1 MKKQTG
7 TLEPSAI
14 GLTNP
19 SRRQFIKKTAVA
31 AAIVAAPSVL
41 TKSAYAAV
49 RPIKIGL
56 PSPQTGPLAD
66 FAEADNFV
74 LAGIRKIVANGIMVN
89 GVNHPVQIIVKDTR
103 SDANRAAEV
112 AASLIKTDNVDLM
125 VVSDTPENINPVA
138 DQCELNG
145 VPCLSN
151 GCPWQVFYFGR
162 GAKPDK
168 GFDWTYHYFWGIED
182 LFAVYTNLWSS
193 IPTNKAVGALW
204 PNDNDGNAT
213 SDKVHGEP
221 PYLASKGF
229 SLVDPGRFDTMTNDF
244 SAQIARFKQGKVE
257 IVTGVIPPPAFNTF
271 WSQAAQQGFKPKIV
285 TVAKAALFPAAVQS
299 YGPRGLGLSTEVWWS
314 NFSPFKSSLTGQSS
328 AELCAQWEKESGKQW
343 TPAVGFR
350 HSLFEIALDVLKRTK
365 NINSP
370 ESIRDA
376 LQATNLP
383 AITGHVK
390 FGNPVKNVSKTPLVG
405 GQWVRGKK
413 YEYDLMIVNN
423 DTFKGI
429 PTQMTLKPLS

>member
-1 MKKQTG
+1 MNPDNDSPTQKAAVEQP
-7 TLEPSAI
+7 TLP
-14 GLTNP
+14 T
-19 SRRQFIKKTAVA
+19 RRDFVKTAALA
-31 AAIVAAPSVL
+31 AAVIAAPSIL

-56 PSPQTGPLAD
+56 PSPQTGQLAV
-66 FAEADNFV
+66 FAEADDFV
-74 LAGIRKIVANGIMVN
+74 LTSVRKMVANGIVVN

-125 VVSDTPENINPVA
+125 VVSDSPENINPVA

-151 GCPWQVFYFGR
+151 NAPWQVFYFGR

-182 LFAVYTNLWSS
+182 LFAVYTNLWNS
-193 IPTNKAVGALW
+193 IPTNKVVGGLW

-213 SDKVHGEP
+213 AKGEP
-221 PYLASKGF
+221 PFLASKGF
-229 SLVDPGRFDTMTNDF
+229 TVVDPGRFETMTNDF
-244 SAQIARFKQGKVE
+244 SAQIAKFKQGKVE
-257 IVTGVIPPPAFNTF
+257 IVTGVIPPPAFVTF

-285 TVAKAALFPAAVQS
+285 TVAKAALFPSAVDS
-299 YGPRGLGLSTEVWWS
+299 YGARGLGLSTEVWWS
-314 NFSPFKSSLTGQSS
+314 NFSPFKSSLTGQS
-328 AELCAQWEKESGKQW
+328 AAQLCAQWEKESGKQW
-343 TPAVGFR
+343 TAAVGFR
-350 HSLFEIALDVLKRTK
+350 HSLFEIAVDVLKRTK
-365 NINSP
+365 NIDSP
-370 ESIRDA
+370 ESVRDA
-376 LQATNLP
+376 LQATNLDT
-383 AITGHVK
+383 ITGHVK
-390 FGNPVKNVSKTPLVG
+390 FGDPVKNVSKTPLVG
-405 GQWVRGKK
+405 GQWVKGKK

-429 PTQMTLKPLS
+429 PTQTTLKPLS